1 MTLTHENFL
10 PKDMF
15 HPSDVAQKSG
25 DANDLL
31 WGSLLDSIPVGI
43 ITLDADSFV
52 LRRNST
58 AAALLDQEDGLH
70 IYKGRLRASTAHH
83 SFMLTSAVRH
93 LERQVASTT
102 QPTFITTLQVPCRV
116 SDRGIEVVLKRAP
129 RVESGNT
136 QATVVIAYVFD
147 PNRCKPSSPQLIA
160 SLYRLTP
167 AETKLTIHLMQ
178 GNSLEVAAGLLR
190 VKKDTVRKH
199 LQAIFSKTRTSRQ
212 ADLIRLL
219 MMGAAQ
225 LEV

>member
-136 QATVVIAYVFD
+136 QA
-147 PNRCKPSSPQLIA
+147 
-160 SLYRLTP
+160 
-167 AETKLTIHLMQ
+167 
-178 GNSLEVAAGLLR
+178 
-190 VKKDTVRKH
+190 
-199 LQAIFSKTRTSRQ
+199 
-212 ADLIRLL
+212 
-219 MMGAAQ
+219 
-225 LEV
+225 

>member
-1 MTLTHENFL
+1 
-10 PKDMF
+10 
-15 HPSDVAQKSG
+15 
-25 DANDLL
+25 
-31 WGSLLDSIPVGI
+31 LLDSIPVGI

-147 PNRCKPSSPQLIA
+147 RSRVFIA
-160 SLYRLTP
+160 SRQQKQSSRSTSCKDIAWRRRP
-167 AETKLTIHLMQ
+167 ACCE
-178 GNSLEVAAGLLR
+178 
-190 VKKDTVRKH
+190 
-199 LQAIFSKTRTSRQ
+199 
-212 ADLIRLL
+212 
-219 MMGAAQ
+219 
-225 LEV
+225 